1 MQKTYPPERDL
12 PADTGKFV
20 FVNFYDYRVPQ
31 DIEDKY
37 EIAYAVDVRGYI
49 EGLGE
54 LILMKP
60 EASFATG
67 DTLRAG
73 FNVTSMQLPDFIDT
87 VKAICAGH
95 GADMLIALDS
105 INLRVDWDINLE
117 EDDEGSTTLV
127 KDFFL
132 YVNNYMTLYSSG
144 GEVVD
149 RCAGEKS
156 AFIKSKRTIFGM
168 FGGPTVATA
177 RESVRSLARDG
188 AKDCIGKFYPFTEHY
203 TETLY
208 NGGPLK
214 EINELVIGGHP
225 EEAVGPLTDLVESSK
240 PGIAF
245 RASSNLAVV
254 NIILENRRKKEQI
267 MQEFV
272 K

>member
-1 MQKTYPPERDL
+1 
-12 PADTGKFV
+12 
-20 FVNFYDYRVPQ
+20 
-31 DIEDKY
+31 
-37 EIAYAVDVRGYI
+37 
-49 EGLGE
+49 
-54 LILMKP
+54 MKP
-60 EASFATG
+60 EASFATS

-188 AKDCIGKFYPFTEHY
+188 AKDCLNKFYPFTEHY

-214 EINELVIGGHP
+214 EINELVIAGHP

-240 PGIAF
+240 PGLAY

-254 NIILENRRKKEQI
+254 NIILENSRKKEQI
-267 MQEFV
+267 MLEFA